1 MGDFGTAIGQ
11 LGGFLGMGFNQM
23 GQDQQNYNT
32 QQFMAMQHS
41 NQRNLNEQMQ
51 QIQQENWDYTNYE
64 NQVKHLKNAGLNV
77 GLLYGQGG
85 AGGSTMGGA
94 SGGSAAMGS
103 AAQNNTPQVMAQML
117 QAMMMKSEIAKNESE
132 ANRNNADADKK
143 RGVETRLGET
153 QIGSL
158 NQGIENQKAQQKLTE
173 IETDLKGIEYE
184 LKNATFDDSVDIVK
198 NEKNKQLK
206 QIYILEKE
214 GLIKNEEAK
223 VKAREL
229 DLKLAGMSLD
239 NAFTKMNTKLSEE
252 KIAQV
257 KQDVINS
264 IDTTWATK
272 KNAYTNE
279 QNLWNEQDKVTLQR
293 KLGEAGLS
301 LTEQGQILGFV
312 GSLFGASA
320 IGTRATR

>member
-1 MGDFGTAIGQ
+1 MDDFGSAIGQ

-23 GQDQQNYNT
+23 GQNQQNYNT

-51 QIQQENWDYTNYE
+51 KIQQENWDYTNYE

-143 RGVETRLGET
+143 RGVDTANT
-153 QIGSL
+153 QADTQVKEMTTKNMELQNNLQSRSMEDVLDTIKYNRDTAVANSS
-158 NQGIENQKAQQKLTE
+158 KAITEANVSASTKQAQIDKINAEAINEAFKLTLMKADVNLKDE
-173 IETDLKGIEYE
+173 QARAITQELAQEWERLSIEVDKVGTMKM
-184 LKNATFDDSVDIVK
+184 KNAIDEFT
-198 NEKNKQLK
+198 
-206 QIYILEKE
+206 
-214 GLIKNEEAK
+214 AK
-223 VKAREL
+223 I
-229 DLKLAGMSLD
+229 
-239 NAFTKMNTKLSEE
+239 NA
-252 KIAQV
+252 
-257 KQDVINS
+257 
-264 IDTTWATK
+264 
-272 KNAYTNE
+272 
-279 QNLWNEQDKVTLQR
+279 
-293 KLGEAGLS
+293 KLGQGNLQMRQIEAGLNGMGKLLNRGVNVNNS
-301 LTEQGQILGFV
+301 GPRNTTV
-312 GSLFGASA
+312 HNY
-320 IGTRATR
+320 